1 MYRNFTIG
9 SCIRTLR
16 MLLIEVM
23 WSKLSRLSY
32 GQLVLLLWFVQ
43 HPNKT
48 GSVSELAKHT
58 KIKGKALG
66 GVLSSLS
73 RTKYRGLPLIEPWGR
88 AVDDTGLRWKL
99 NKQLGSVVDAKKE
112 IARLVATY

>member
-1 MYRNFTIG
+1 
-9 SCIRTLR
+9 
-16 MLLIEVM
+16 M
-23 WSKLSRLSY
+23 WSKLARLSY

-43 HPNKT
+43 HPNQT
-48 GSVSELAKHT
+48 GSVSELSKQT
-58 KIKGKALG
+58 KISGKALG

-88 AVDDTGLRWKL
+88 AVGGSGLRWKL
-99 NKQLGSVVDAKKE
+99 NNQIGSIKEAKNE